1 MEEKKAL
8 KDLNLIDRFLFAEVM
23 DDPEAVQDALSIILG
38 QDIRLIPPSQTEK
51 EHRVSPLSKS
61 IRMDVFSMSEEG
73 IVYDIEA
80 QNTYKGDLKKRSRYY
95 QSLMD
100 SSLLEPG
107 TDDYNMLKD
116 SYIIVITNYDI
127 FGLGKY
133 CYTFSPTCH
142 EAPEL
147 SLEDGAVRIFLN
159 TRGKNEDEVS
169 PELVEFLH
177 YMENTTDKAAVQAG
191 SDRIRRIHKRVR
203 KAKKGEAIGMRFLRE
218 LEERNTAR
226 AEGRAAGRTE
236 GRAAGHKDA
245 VLELLSNLGELS
257 GDLKKQIQEQGD
269 EEVLKKWLLLA
280 ARAESVEDFLK
291 KM

>member
-23 DDPEAVQDALSIILG
+23 DDPEAVQDVLSIILG

-80 QNTYKGDLKKRSRYY
+80 QNTYKGDLRKRSRYY

-116 SYIIVITNYDI
+116 SYIIVITDYDI

-133 CYTFSPTCH
+133 CYTFSPICH
-142 EAPEL
+142 EAPQL
-147 SLEDGAVRIFLN
+147 SLEDGAIRIFLN

-169 PELVEFLH
+169 PELVE
-177 YMENTTDKAAVQAG
+177 
-191 SDRIRRIHKRVR
+191 
-203 KAKKGEAIGMRFLRE
+203 
-218 LEERNTAR
+218 
-226 AEGRAAGRTE
+226 
-236 GRAAGHKDA
+236 
-245 VLELLSNLGELS
+245 
-257 GDLKKQIQEQGD
+257 
-269 EEVLKKWLLLA
+269 
-280 ARAESVEDFLK
+280 
-291 KM
+291 

>member
-8 KDLNLIDRFLFAEVM
+8 KDLNLIDRFLFAEIM
-23 DDPEAVQDALSIILG
+23 DNPESVQDALSIILG
-38 QDIRLIPPSQTEK
+38 QDIRLIPPPQTEK

-73 IVYDIEA
+73 IVYDMEA
-80 QNTYKGDLKKRSRYY
+80 QNTYKGDLRKRSRYY

-107 TDDYNMLKD
+107 TDNYNMLKD

-133 CYTFSPTCH
+133 CYTFSPICH

-147 SLEDGAVRIFLN
+147 SLEDGAIRIFLN

-177 YMENTTDKAAVQAG
+177 YMENTTDKAAVEAG

-203 KAKKGEAIGMRFLRE
+203 KAKKGEAIGMRFLQE

-226 AEGRAAGRTE
+226 AEGRAE
-236 GRAAGHKDA
+236 GRRAGYQDA
-245 VLELLSNLGELS
+245 VLELLSNFGELS
-257 GDLKKQIQEQGD
+257 EDLRKQILEQED
-269 EEVLKKWLLLA
+269 EEILKKWLLSA
-280 ARAESVEDFLK
+280 ARAESVEDFMK